1 MHKKKILFICGSLN
15 QTSMMHQI
23 SLHLEDYDCFFTP
36 YYGDGWINYV
46 VGKGYGK
53 FSILNGPFRWR
64 TEDYLEQN
72 NLALDYRGVSNDY
85 DLVYTCADLIMPKNI
100 RKKKVI
106 LVQEGMT
113 DPENFMFYLVK
124 YLKLYRWLAS
134 TSTMGMSNQYT
145 LFCVASP
152 GYKNFFIRKG
162 AKEEKIIVTG
172 IPNFDNLQQFTNNDF
187 PHKNFVLVAT
197 SDARETYKIENR
209 KKFIQECVRIAG
221 GKQLIFKLHPNE
233 KVDRA
238 TQEINKFAPGA
249 LVFLNGNINH
259 MIANCDVLITKYS
272 SVVYVGILFGKE
284 VHSAFNIEE
293 LKRLMPIQNNG
304 TSAEKIAWIGEHLL
318 EFPQSSLN
326 EIHEQF
332 ELSAGIKWKS

>member
-23 SLHLEDYDCFFTP
+23 SLHLNDYDCFFTP
-36 YYGDGWINYV
+36 YYGDGWINYL

-64 TEDYLEQN
+64 TEEYLRQN
-72 NLALDYRGVSNDY
+72 NLALDYRGVSNNY

-113 DPENFMFYLVK
+113 DPETFMFFLVK

-145 LFCVASP
+145 LFCVASE
-152 GYKNFFIRKG
+152 GYKDFFIKHKGVKPRK
-162 AKEEKIIVTG
+162 IVVTG
-172 IPNFDNLQQFTNNDF
+172 IPNFDNLQQFRISDF

-209 KKFIQECVRIAG
+209 KKLISNCVKIAE

-238 TQEINKFAPGA
+238 TQEINKYAPGA
-249 LVFLNGNINH
+249 LVYTDGNINY
-259 MIANCDVLITKYS
+259 MIVNCDALITQFS
-272 SVVYVGILFGKE
+272 TTAYVGLLFGKE
-284 VHSAFNIEE
+284 VHSAFDIEE

-304 TSAEKIAWIGEHLL
+304 TSAEKIASVGKHLL
-318 EFPQSSLN
+318 EHQKISLS
-326 EIHEQF
+326 EIHTKL
-332 ELSAGIKWKS
+332 ELSSIIK